1 MFERKRP
8 AYVLIADT
16 LRETIVAGR
25 LPDGAVLAEGALAAL
40 FRASRSPVKQ
50 AFAQLESEKLVRR
63 FDGRGVLV
71 GDAEP
76 SRIAI
81 TAATLGLAADPAE
94 AVRDDAWET
103 LYYALERE
111 VIEASVFGRFRI
123 NELAL
128 ARHFAVGRTVARNLL
143 LRAQGAGIVAKND
156 SAHWYVVALD
166 AARVRDL
173 YELRV
178 MLEPPLVRSAAGNMR
193 AGDLDAMAARH
204 VAAGAAAPQV
214 GVAEL
219 DALEA
224 DVHVACLAFG
234 RNAEAREALKRTRC
248 LLVVGK
254 HIQAAISETP
264 QIDPFMHEHLAI
276 IEALKA
282 GDGDGAA
289 QALAHHLLS
298 SQHKADERLA
308 AFRRQP
314 RKTPSAPFMGD

>member
-1 MFERKRP
+1 MYERKRP
-8 AYVLIADT
+8 AYALIADT
-16 LRETIVAGR
+16 LRETIAAGR
-25 LPDGAVLAEGALAAL
+25 LPAGAVLAEGALAAL
-40 FRASRSPVKQ
+40 FGASRSPVKQ

-63 FDGRGVLV
+63 FEGRGVLV

-76 SRIAI
+76 RRIEI
-81 TAATLGLAADPAE
+81 TAATLGLAADPSE
-94 AVRDDAWET
+94 AVRDDAWDT

-128 ARHFAVGRTVARNLL
+128 ARHFGVGRTVSRNLL
-143 LRAQGAGIVAKND
+143 LRAQTAGIVAKND
-156 SAHWYVVALD
+156 SAHWYVVAMD
-166 AARVRDL
+166 EARIRDL

-178 MLEPPLVRSAAGNMR
+178 MLEPPLIRSAAQTIT

-204 VAAGAAAPQV
+204 VAASKAMPDV

-224 DVHVACLAFG
+224 DVHVVCLSFG

-248 LLVVGK
+248 ILAVGK
-254 HIQAAISETP
+254 HIQAAIAKIP
-264 QIDPFMHEHLAI
+264 QIDPFMDEHLTI

-289 QALAHHLLS
+289 RALEEHLLS

-314 RKTPSAPFMGD
+314 RKTPSAPFMAD